1 MLADGFLTIASV
13 KSLSAS
19 SKFPV
24 REGNILISVKK
35 KRKTGQVS
43 LQASILL
50 LGGEGH
56 WEQQHKLSNWRLMP
70 QIQWWNVF
78 LLAAKKADKPSFIAA
93 IASILFVED
102 SSLISS
108 VTLEINPS
116 Y

>member
-24 REGNILISVKK
+24 RRGNILISVRKK
-35 KRKTGQVS
+35 KKNRPSQLTSQHFTPGRRGTLRTTTQVVQLETHANS
-43 LQASILL
+43 VV
-50 LGGEGH
+50 
-56 WEQQHKLSNWRLMP
+56 KC
-70 QIQWWNVF
+70 F

>member
-19 SKFPV
+19 SKFPL

-35 KRKTGQVS
+35 KKTGEVS

-70 QIQWWNVF
+70 QIQLLNVF
-78 LLAAKKADKPSFIAA
+78 
-93 IASILFVED
+93 
-102 SSLISS
+102 
-108 VTLEINPS
+108 

>member
-35 KRKTGQVS
+35 KKNRPSQLTSQHFTPGRRGTLRSTTQVVQLETHATNS
-43 LQASILL
+43 VV
-50 LGGEGH
+50 
-56 WEQQHKLSNWRLMP
+56 KC
-70 QIQWWNVF
+70 F

>member
-50 LGGEGH
+50 LGGTLRTTTQVVQLETH
-56 WEQQHKLSNWRLMP
+56 ATNSVVKC
-70 QIQWWNVF
+70 F

>member
-19 SKFPV
+19 SKFPL

-35 KRKTGQVS
+35 KKTGEVS

-56 WEQQHKLSNWRLMP
+56 
-70 QIQWWNVF
+70 
-78 LLAAKKADKPSFIAA
+78 
-93 IASILFVED
+93 
-102 SSLISS
+102 
-108 VTLEINPS
+108 
-116 Y
+116 

>member
-35 KRKTGQVS
+35 KKNRPSQLTSQHFTPGRRGTLRTTTQVVQLETNANS
-43 LQASILL
+43 VV
-50 LGGEGH
+50 
-56 WEQQHKLSNWRLMP
+56 KC
-70 QIQWWNVF
+70 F

>member
-56 WEQQHKLSNWRLMP
+56 
-70 QIQWWNVF
+70 
-78 LLAAKKADKPSFIAA
+78 
-93 IASILFVED
+93 
-102 SSLISS
+102 
-108 VTLEINPS
+108 
-116 Y
+116 

>member
-24 REGNILISVKK
+24 REGNILIGVKK
-35 KRKTGQVS
+35 KKNRPSQLTSQHFTPGRRGTLRTTTQVVQLETHATNS
-43 LQASILL
+43 VV
-50 LGGEGH
+50 
-56 WEQQHKLSNWRLMP
+56 KC
-70 QIQWWNVF
+70 F